1 MRDVAKYIVNK
12 GCKKIA
18 YITSDV
24 LMSPSKERYE
34 GFITGLK
41 EMGIDFDK
49 KLHYLGDFSVET
61 GNIGAMVLLQRDPEI
76 DCIVCGN
83 DSIAIGAISTCQ
95 KLGKEIPGDIK
106 IIGFDDIYISKY
118 LNPELTTVRQ
128 DAYEMGKQAASML
141 IGYIENKIPLTDMIL
156 PYEIMERSTV

>member
-1 MRDVAKYIVNK
+1 
-12 GCKKIA
+12 
-18 YITSDV
+18 
-24 LMSPSKERYE
+24 
-34 GFITGLK
+34 
-41 EMGIDFDK
+41 
-49 KLHYLGDFSVET
+49 
-61 GNIGAMVLLQRDPEI
+61 MVLLQRDPEI

-95 KLGKEIPGDIK
+95 KLGKEIPWDIK
-106 IIGFDDIYISKY
+106 IIGFDEIYISKY